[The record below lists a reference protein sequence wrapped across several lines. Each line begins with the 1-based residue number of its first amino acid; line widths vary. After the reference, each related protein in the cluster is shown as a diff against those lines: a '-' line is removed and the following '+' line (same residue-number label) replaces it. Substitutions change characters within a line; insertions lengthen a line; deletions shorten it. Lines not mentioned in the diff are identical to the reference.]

1 MSSLL
6 IKTRNSR
13 INLATCWWGLPGS
26 GPVLPPRLPGRSS
39 KRPWIFSQNPAS
51 RAEARRQKVKRIVD
65 PHFDYQEMAKRSLG
79 PTWGKLN
86 AGQRQEFVQLFAQ
99 LLEASYSDK
108 IEKYAQR
115 VKIDYTGEILDG
127 EYAEVRTVVVR
138 ANDRIPLNY
147 RLLNEGGTWKVY
159 DVVIEGVSL
168 VSNYRSQ
175 FSRIIHESSY
185 AELVRR
191 LQDQGVRINAGPDEA
206 HSPPERRKRAPV
218 VIPPVCRRFRTRGL
232 T

>member
-1 MSSLL
+1 MNGLL
-6 IKTRNSR
+6 IRTV
-13 INLATCWWGLPGS
+13 IFGLTLHLLVGAAGAWA
-26 GPVLPPRLPGRSS
+26 GPPTEIAKQVIGKSLDIL
-39 KRPWIFSQNPAS
+39 QNPS
-51 RAEARRQKVKRIVD
+51 YKGEERRQMVKRLVD
-65 PHFDYQEMAKRSLG
+65 PYFDYQEMAKRSLG
-79 PTWGKLN
+79 PAWGKLS

-115 VKIDYTGEILDG
+115 VKIDYTGEILEG

-147 RLLNEGGTWKVY
+147 RLLQEGGAWKVY

-175 FSRIIHESSY
+175 FSRIIHEAGY
-185 AELVRR
+185 AELVKR
-191 LQDQGVRINAGPDEA
+191 LKTKVSELTRAG
-206 HSPPERRKRAPV
+206 
-218 VIPPVCRRFRTRGL
+218 
-232 T
+232 

>member
-1 MSSLL
+1 MIGLLMRSAIFGLTLQLLLGVSGAWAGPPTEIVRQVIEKSLDM
-6 IKTRNSR
+6 IK
-13 INLATCWWGLPGS
+13 
-26 GPVLPPRLPGRSS
+26 
-39 KRPWIFSQNPAS
+39 NPAYQG
-51 RAEARRQKVKRIVD
+51 EARRQKVKSIVD

-79 PTWGKLN
+79 PAWGSLS
-86 AGQRQEFVQLFAQ
+86 AGQRQEFVALFAQ

-115 VKIDYTGEILDG
+115 VRIDYTGEILSGDN
-127 EYAEVRTVVVR
+127 AEVRTVVVK

-185 AELVRR
+185 AELVKR
-191 LQDQGVRINAGPDEA
+191 LKTKVSELT
-206 HSPPERRKRAPV
+206 
-218 VIPPVCRRFRTRGL
+218 RTG
-232 T
+232 

>member
-1 MSSLL
+1 MRSLL
-6 IKTRNSR
+6 PRTVILGLTLNLLVGAAGVWAGPPTEIARQVIERALEALNDPSIK
-13 INLATCWWGLPGS
+13 G
-26 GPVLPPRLPGRSS
+26 
-39 KRPWIFSQNPAS
+39 
-51 RAEARRQKVKRIVD
+51 EARRQKVKRIVD
-65 PHFDYQEMAKRSLG
+65 PYFDYQEMAKRSLG
-79 PTWGKLN
+79 PTWGKLS
-86 AGQRQEFVQLFAQ
+86 ASQRQEFVTLFAQ

-115 VKIDYTGEILDG
+115 VRIDYTGEILDG

-147 RLLNEGGTWKVY
+147 RLLHEPGGWKVY

-191 LQDQGVRINAGPDEA
+191 LKTKVSELT
-206 HSPPERRKRAPV
+206 
-218 VIPPVCRRFRTRGL
+218 RTG
-232 T
+232 

>member
-1 MSSLL
+1 MNGLL
-6 IKTRNSR
+6 IRT
-13 INLATCWWGLPGS
+13 IILGLTLHLLVGAAGAWA
-26 GPVLPPRLPGRSS
+26 GPPTEIAKQVIEKAIDAL
-39 KRPWIFSQNPAS
+39 NDPAS
-51 RAEARRQKVKRIVD
+51 QGEARRQKVKRIVD
-65 PHFDYQEMAKRSLG
+65 PYFDYQEMAKRSLG
-79 PTWGKLN
+79 PAWGKLS

-115 VKIDYTGEILDG
+115 VKIDYTGEILEG

-147 RLLNEGGTWKVY
+147 RLLQEDGTWKVY

-185 AELVRR
+185 AELVKR
-191 LQDQGVRINAGPDEA
+191 LKTKVSELT
-206 HSPPERRKRAPV
+206 
-218 VIPPVCRRFRTRGL
+218 RTG
-232 T
+232 

>member
-1 MSSLL
+1 MTPREIMGVAVPANPGFREKLEGPGAKESVMSSLL
-6 IKTRNSR
+6 TRSV
-13 INLATCWWGLPGS
+13 IFGLTLNLLVGVAGAWA
-26 GPVLPPRLPGRSS
+26 GPPTEIAKQVIEKALDIL
-39 KRPWIFSQNPAS
+39 QNPAY
-51 RAEARRQKVKRIVD
+51 RGEERRQMVKRVVD
-65 PHFDYQEMAKRSLG
+65 PHFDYREMAKRSLG
-79 PTWGKLN
+79 PTWGTLN
-86 AGQRQEFVQLFAQ
+86 PAQRQEFVALFAQ

-115 VKIDYTGEILDG
+115 VKIDYTGEIPDG
-127 EYAEVRTVVVR
+127 EYVEVRTVVRR
-138 ANDRIPLNY
+138 ANDRLPLNY

-191 LQDQGVRINAGPDEA
+191 LKTKVSE
-206 HSPPERRKRAPV
+206 
-218 VIPPVCRRFRTRGL
+218 L
-232 T
+232 TQTG

>member
-1 MSSLL
+1 MSALL
-6 IKTRNSR
+6 TRTV
-13 INLATCWWGLPGS
+13 IFGLTLNLLVGVTGVWA
-26 GPVLPPRLPGRSS
+26 GPPTEIAKQVIEKALDIL
-39 KRPWIFSQNPAS
+39 QNPS
-51 RAEARRQKVKRIVD
+51 YHGEERRQMVKRIVD

-79 PTWGKLN
+79 PTWGKLS
-86 AGQRQEFVQLFAQ
+86 AGQRQEFVALFAQ

-115 VKIDYTGEILDG
+115 VKIDYTGEIQDG
-127 EYAEVRTVVVR
+127 EYVEVRTVVR
-138 ANDRIPLNY
+138 KANDRIPLNY
-147 RLLNEGGTWKVY
+147 RLIKEGGTWKVY

-191 LQDQGVRINAGPDEA
+191 LKTKVSE
-206 HSPPERRKRAPV
+206 
-218 VIPPVCRRFRTRGL
+218 L
-232 T
+232 TKTG

>member
-1 MSSLL
+1 MSNLL
-6 IKTRNSR
+6 IKSVVLSLT
-13 INLATCWWGLPGS
+13 LQLLVGVAGVWA
-26 GPVLPPRLPGRSS
+26 GPPTEIARQVIEKALDIL
-39 KRPWIFSQNPAS
+39 QNPS
-51 RAEARRQKVKRIVD
+51 YHGEARRQMVKRIVD

-86 AGQRQEFVQLFAQ
+86 AAQRSEFVQLFSQ

-127 EYAEVRTVVVR
+127 DTAEVRTLVVR

-147 RLLNEGGTWKVY
+147 RLLKEDGTWKVY

-191 LQDQGVRINAGPDEA
+191 LKTKVSELI
-206 HSPPERRKRAPV
+206 
-218 VIPPVCRRFRTRGL
+218 RTG
-232 T
+232 

>member
-1 MSSLL
+1 MSGLL
-6 IKTRNSR
+6 TRTL
-13 INLATCWWGLPGS
+13 ILGLTLNLLVGVAGAWA
-26 GPVLPPRLPGRSS
+26 GPPTEIAKQVIERALEALNDPSS
-39 KRPWIFSQNPAS
+39 QS
-51 RAEARRQKVKRIVD
+51 EVRRQKVKRIVD
-65 PHFDYQEMAKRSLG
+65 PYFDYQEMAKRSLG
-79 PTWGKLN
+79 PAWGKLS
-86 AGQRQEFVQLFAQ
+86 AGQRHEFVQLFAQ

-127 EYAEVRTVVVR
+127 DYAEVRTVVVR

-147 RLLNEGGTWKVY
+147 RLINEAGSWKVY

-191 LQDQGVRINAGPDEA
+191 LKTKVSELTRAG
-206 HSPPERRKRAPV
+206 
-218 VIPPVCRRFRTRGL
+218 
-232 T
+232 

>member
-1 MSSLL
+1 MRGLWVRSAIFGL
-6 IKTRNSR
+6 ILQLVAG
-13 INLATCWWGLPGS
+13 IS
-26 GPVLPPRLPGRSS
+26 GAWAGPPTEVVRQVIEKALDVL
-39 KRPWIFSQNPAS
+39 QNPS
-51 RAEARRQKVKRIVD
+51 YGKSEKRRLVKGIVD
-65 PHFDYQEMAKRSLG
+65 PYFDYREMAKRSLG
-79 PTWGKLN
+79 TSWGKLSG
-86 AGQRQEFVQLFAQ
+86 GQQAEFVNLFSE

-127 EYAEVRTVVVR
+127 EYAEVRTVVVKP
-138 ANDRIPLNY
+138 NDRIPLNY
-147 RLLNEGGTWKVY
+147 RLFKAGGNWKVY

-191 LQDQGVRINAGPDEA
+191 LKTKVSELQQTG
-206 HSPPERRKRAPV
+206 
-218 VIPPVCRRFRTRGL
+218 
-232 T
+232 